1 MAKKR
6 KLSEMSETQQYML
19 LAAGGAAIFVGV
31 AIAVVI
37 NFIGR
42 ITFNAKVIAT
52 ADESI
57 TNYSNTIR
65 DIGICEPPKGAVYTT
80 EELQNCDPDSVS
92 YSSIPGTLRANI
104 VENLAANKALN
115 SVPKESNSS
124 CINSSTSKAYTY
136 KELTELYKNA
146 KTSED
151 IAAASILLRSCSA
164 LRVIPDALPAF
175 RNEEALLSSLNKIF
189 KESSWEPETLSPSGN
204 AEEPEFGTNL
214 GAITVNLS
222 VEDASSS
229 VTMNILN
236 NMERSIRD
244 FNITSATISWDQ
256 GNLKLQAI
264 ANAFY
269 MTKTALT
276 ETNKTI
282 SGSDGSVTQII
293 TGDETE

>member
-6 KLSEMSETQQYML
+6 KLSEMPETQQYML

-31 AIAVVI
+31 AIAVVV

-42 ITFNAKVIAT
+42 ITFNAKVIAA

-57 TNYSNTIR
+57 ANYSNTIR
-65 DIGICEPPKGAVYTT
+65 DIGICEPPKGNVYTT
-80 EELQNCDPDSVS
+80 DELKNCDPDSVS
-92 YSSIPGTLRANI
+92 YSSIPGTLRATI
-104 VENLAANKALN
+104 VEDLAANKALN
-115 SVPKESNSS
+115 SVPKEYSSS
-124 CINSSTSKAYTY
+124 CINPTTSKSYTY
-136 KELTELYKNA
+136 KELTEIYKNA

-164 LRVIPDALPAF
+164 LRVIPDALPAYH
-175 RNEEALLSSLNKIF
+175 NEEALLSSLNKIF
-189 KESSWEPETLSPSGN
+189 NESNWEPESLSPSGD

-214 GAITVNLS
+214 GAITVALS
-222 VEDASSS
+222 IEDASSS

-244 FNITSATISWDQ
+244 FNITSAIIGWDQ
-256 GNLKLQAI
+256 GNLKLQAT

-269 MTKTALT
+269 MQKTTLT
-276 ETNKTI
+276 ETTQTI
-282 SGSDGSVTQII
+282 KGS
-293 TGDETE
+293 ETE